1 LDVPQ
6 PDVLSILCC
15 PVDHA
20 KLTPASATLLNEIND
35 AIRRRE
41 IRNRG
46 GRTLDQT
53 LDGGLV
59 KVTGDVVYPIVVGI
73 PVLVKDEAIE
83 TNQLAGHRN
92 GA

>member
-1 LDVPQ
+1 VPQ

-20 KLTPASATLLNEIND
+20 RLAPAGEALLNEIND

-46 GRTLDQT
+46 GRMLDQP
-53 LDGGLV
+53 LDGGLA
-59 KVTGDVVYPIVVGI
+59 KVSGDVVYPIVDGI

-83 TNQLAGHRN
+83 INQLAGHRN